1 VITIDELVSSSM
13 KPGNWSLGLRLAGG
27 TRLAF
32 VPGTLT
38 SFGCANANELGF
50 ANEIV
55 ETVKRR
61 ERKGIFSWRL
71 SEEEKNHR

>member
-1 VITIDELVSSSM
+1 VTTIDV
-13 KPGNWSLGLRLAGG
+13 LGLRLAGG

-50 ANEIV
+50 ANETGRNSKTEKTRGRIFIV
-55 ETVKRR
+55 N
-61 ERKGIFSWRL
+61 L
-71 SEEEKNHR
+71 